1 MFNKMNIKKAFLLMI
16 KIVRKLYYYYYY
28 LKLPIW

>member
-16 KIVRKLYYYYYY
+16 KIVRKLFYYY